1 MIFLDNAA
9 TTKPTELAIES
20 FVEAAEKYWDNP
32 SSTMREPGI
41 RARRMINLARDIVAK
56 ELDADAKN
64 IFFTSGATEGANWI
78 LRGFAADYMA
88 KYIIADPMSHPC
100 VYNTCEQLAHHKDVK
115 WFPVSLDGKL
125 NYDWLRDELNKFT
138 DDTFKTLVCVTYVN
152 NETGAVQDVI
162 SLANIVHC
170 YPNCYLMLDITQAIP
185 HDNEISQSVLGYD
198 FAFASA
204 HKFGGL
210 RGTGFVYLK
219 YPDMIKPLL
228 TGGHQ
233 EGDARAGTE
242 NLPGIVAMADQ
253 LFAVRNRNID
263 FSYAEGQLRGYI
275 DRNLPDFCKL
285 NFPLGEYSIVSILLP
300 EGMSANDVVAKLAM
314 QEIYISA
321 GSACS
326 TGEDKPSRVLLEAGL
341 TEDEAR
347 RTIRVSFNENNTT
360 ADIDALFAALT
371 AMKGG

>member
-1 MIFLDNAA
+1 
-9 TTKPTELAIES
+9 
-20 FVEAAEKYWDNP
+20 
-32 SSTMREPGI
+32 
-41 RARRMINLARDIVAK
+41 
-56 ELDADAKN
+56 
-64 IFFTSGATEGANWI
+64 
-78 LRGFAADYMA
+78 
-88 KYIIADPMSHPC
+88 
-100 VYNTCEQLAHHKDVK
+100 
-115 WFPVSLDGKL
+115 
-125 NYDWLRDELNKFT
+125 
-138 DDTFKTLVCVTYVN
+138 
-152 NETGAVQDVI
+152 
-162 SLANIVHC
+162 
-170 YPNCYLMLDITQAIP
+170 
-185 HDNEISQSVLGYD
+185 
-198 FAFASA
+198 
-204 HKFGGL
+204 
-210 RGTGFVYLK
+210 
-219 YPDMIKPLL
+219 
-228 TGGHQ
+228 
-233 EGDARAGTE
+233 
-242 NLPGIVAMADQ
+242 VAMADQ